1 MKNLGPLA
9 KLLILSLT
17 LLSVGIVAIDPK
29 TIEVFAQGSLPDGAS
44 SNSTSVITNGN
55 SPPIAGRIIALDD
68 EASKT
73 TSYVV
78 EASDPDG
85 DIITFSWTNS
95 TRCGIFEAEGNRAT
109 WNHGSPSCPDEAFH
123 PGTFIVTMT
132 DSEGN
137 EVTRVYNGGSA
148 SGEGQLPTIEPSL
161 DSPIPT
167 EITSSPEIILLAV
180 GAIIF
185 LGVGGEKFFK
195 KTGIPDIAFLMM
207 FGIILGPVLGVVATS
222 TAVAV
227 VPYFAALAL
236 IIIMFDGGL
245 NLDIRSVIT
254 TARFSVVLA
263 VLGFLASMAVTA
275 IIAFLALGWSWFDG
289 LLLGAMVG
297 GSSSIVVFGLVRR
310 LKIADETKSMLS
322 LESAITDILA
332 TVVVF
337 VLIEALVLGQ
347 ELDAGMVGI
356 FTLRSI
362 LTGLLLGFGV
372 GIPWIF
378 VYSKMSNAAH
388 VSMLTLG
395 MLFIL
400 FFLAR
405 SLGESGALT
414 CLVFGLML
422 GNRQFFA
429 KKLRLKR
436 IAKVVMLPAVD
447 PFYERITFLVR
458 SFFFVFVGLLASFGQ
473 LEFIIVGV
481 GIAVA
486 LFVSRIG
493 VARITVTAKKF
504 LPFDR
509 LVTAFMMPR
518 GLAAAVLATLP
529 LSLGLPNSSAY
540 PQVVFMII
548 LTSVVITTIGLFKYS
563 KQAEV
568 ATPAAT
574 SPPTSEM

>member
-1 MKNLGPLA
+1 MKNLGPFA

-29 TIEVFAQGSLPDGAS
+29 TIEVFAQGSLQDGAS

-132 DSEGN
+132 DSAGN

-148 SGEGQLPTIEPSL
+148 SGEGQLPTIEPSP
-161 DSPIPT
+161 DTSIPT

-275 IIAFLALGWSWFDG
+275 IIAFLALGWSWIDG

-356 FTLRSI
+356 FTLRSV

-378 VYSKMSNAAH
+378 VYSKLSNAAH

-548 LTSVVITTIGLFKYS
+548 LTSVVITTIGLFKYR

>member
-1 MKNLGPLA
+1 MKNLGPFA

-132 DSEGN
+132 DSAGN

-148 SGEGQLPTIEPSL
+148 SGEGQLPTIEPSP
-161 DSPIPT
+161 DTSIPT

-275 IIAFLALGWSWFDG
+275 IIAFLALGWSWIDG

-378 VYSKMSNAAH
+378 VYSKLSNAAH

-548 LTSVVITTIGLFKYS
+548 LTSVVITTIGLFKYR

>member
-1 MKNLGPLA
+1 LKNLGPFA

-132 DSEGN
+132 DSAGN

-148 SGEGQLPTIEPSL
+148 SGEGQLPTIEPSP
-161 DSPIPT
+161 DTSIPT

-275 IIAFLALGWSWFDG
+275 IIAFLALGWSWIDG

-378 VYSKMSNAAH
+378 VYSKLSNAAH

-548 LTSVVITTIGLFKYS
+548 LTSVVITTIGLFKYR

>member
-1 MKNLGPLA
+1 MKNLGPFA

-132 DSEGN
+132 DSAGN

-148 SGEGQLPTIEPSL
+148 SGEGQLPTIEPSP
-161 DSPIPT
+161 DTSIPT

-378 VYSKMSNAAH
+378 VYSKLSNAAH

-548 LTSVVITTIGLFKYS
+548 LTSVVITTIGLFKYR

>member
-1 MKNLGPLA
+1 M
-9 KLLILSLT
+9 T
-17 LLSVGIVAIDPK
+17 ID
-29 TIEVFAQGSLPDGAS
+29 VFAQGSLPDGAD
-44 SNSTSVITNGN
+44 SNSTSVTSNNN
-55 SPPIAGRIIALDD
+55 SPPIAGPIIAVA
-68 EASKT
+68 EEGSET
-73 TSYVV
+73 TSYLV

-85 DIITFSWTNS
+85 DMITFSWTNS
-95 TRCGIFEAEGNRAT
+95 TGCGIFGAEGNMAT
-109 WNHGSPSCPDEAFH
+109 WNHASPSCPDEAFH
-123 PGTFIVTMT
+123 PGTFIVTIT
-132 DSEGN
+132 DSAGN
-137 EVTRVYNGGSA
+137 ELTRVYNGGSA
-148 SGEGQLPTIEPSL
+148 SGEGQVPTIEPSP
-161 DSPIPT
+161 DTSIPAA
-167 EITSSPEIILLAV
+167 ITSSPEIILLAV

-185 LGVGGEKFFK
+185 LGVGGENFFK

-207 FGIILGPVLGVVATS
+207 LGIILGPVLGVVTS
-222 TAVAV
+222 SSAVAV

-245 NLDIRSVIT
+245 NLDIRNVIT
-254 TARFSVVLA
+254 TARFSLA
-263 VLGFLASMAVTA
+263 LSVLGFLASMAVTT

-297 GSSSIVVFGLVRR
+297 GSSSIIVFGLVRR
-310 LKIADETKSMLS
+310 LKIGDETKSMLS

-337 VLIEALVLGQ
+337 VLIEAVVSGQ
-347 ELDAGMVGI
+347 QLDAGMVGI

-372 GIPWIF
+372 GIPWLF
-378 VYSKMSNAAH
+378 VYSKLSNAAH

-400 FFLAR
+400 YFLAR

-429 KKLRLKR
+429 KKLRLKKL
-436 IAKVVMLPAVD
+436 AKVVMLPAVD
-447 PFYERITFLVR
+447 PFHERITFLVR
-458 SFFFVFVGLLASFGQ
+458 AFFFVFVGLLASFGQ

-481 GIAVA
+481 GIGVA

-493 VARITVTAKKF
+493 ITRITVTATKF

-529 LSLGLPNSSAY
+529 LSLGLPNSGAY
-540 PQVVFMII
+540 PQIVFMII
-548 LTSVVITTIGLFKYS
+548 LTSVVITTVGLFKYR
-563 KQAEV
+563 KQAEA

-574 SPPTSEM
+574 NPTTSEK